1 MFRRSSALI
10 WCTAARDLRAAP
22 DDEREQV
29 SGHHF
34 VAKAKTLALMIVATK
49 NRKQR
54 FAFHVG
60 FNPTQLR
67 S

>member
-1 MFRRSSALI
+1 M
-10 WCTAARDLRAAP
+10 
-22 DDEREQV
+22 
-29 SGHHF
+29 
-34 VAKAKTLALMIVATK
+34 LALTIVETK
-49 NRKQR
+49 NRKHR